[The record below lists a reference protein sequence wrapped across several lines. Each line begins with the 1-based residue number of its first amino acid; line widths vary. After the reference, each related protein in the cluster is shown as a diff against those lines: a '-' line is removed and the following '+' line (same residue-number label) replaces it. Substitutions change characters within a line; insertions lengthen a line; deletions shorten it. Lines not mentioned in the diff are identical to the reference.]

1 MGRVRS
7 FLHEY
12 RPSVV
17 TGGETIVPL
26 LILAGLNAADEL
38 DRSAFALLIP
48 EIRDYFGVSIGTI
61 LTVTSMAAVLPIL
74 LAIPIGY
81 FADRMPRTK
90 MTGVGAAMWG
100 VFSILT
106 AFAGS
111 LTFLGIFR
119 FGSGLGKTMEPAHLA
134 LLSDYYPPERRPGV
148 FAVHRFGNEIGL
160 MVAPLVAGILATAF
174 FWQVPFLIFGVPSLI
189 LSVLVFVLLREPVR
203 GAQERR
209 SLGVEDDADFVPE
222 PPPGWTESWRITR
235 SVRTLRRVYMALPF
249 LVGSSLGILALL
261 SVYYDE
267 VFHLSGATRGILAS
281 VDRVFGIAG
290 LVVGGVLGNRLLVR
304 RPGRAITY
312 AAAMAV
318 VPAAAFLVIASTP
331 WLAVAVAASAV
342 SSFVLPILGPT
353 LGALMSLTIP
363 PRVRG
368 FALATGGLFIA
379 PGLFV
384 GPLSGYLSDHYGV
397 RAGIL
402 VLVPVFLIGAA
413 IFGSAASSVEAD
425 MRAAWAAAV
434 AASASR
440 DVSDGQVA
448 LVCRDIDVHYGQVQV
463 LFNLDLDVYDGEI
476 LALLGTNGAGKSTL
490 LKAIAGTTVP
500 SNGAIFFGGNDIS
513 FLPPSEHVERGI
525 VLVPGGRGVFPSLTV
540 RENLDLAGWPFRDDR
555 ARVKQATQRV
565 LELFPQLNGRID
577 TPAAALSGGE
587 AQMLTLGQA
596 LIAQPQLLMID
607 ELSLG
612 LAPTVVQQLLEI
624 VREINANGTTI
635 ILVEQSVNVALTV
648 ADRAVFMEKGEI
660 RFTGPAAELLER
672 GDILRS
678 VFLAG
683 SGVRRPRR
691 GQDKYQLERDE
702 ASVVLDVEGVTKSF
716 GGVNALNDAGVVL
729 REGEVVGL
737 IGPNGAGKTTLF
749 DVISGFVQPDQ
760 GRVTLLG
767 DDITDASP
775 DQRALLGLQRSFQDA
790 TLFPALTVTENL
802 LVALDRHLQVK
813 NAAMAGLRLPN
824 VNRAEW
830 RLNKRAERLI
840 GLLNLEAYRDKFVR
854 ELSTGGRRMV
864 DLACVLGTDPHV
876 LLLDEPSS
884 GIAQR
889 ETEEL
894 GPLIQRIKTE
904 TACSILIIEHDMPLI
919 SAVADEL
926 IAMDLG
932 APVVRGTP
940 AEVLADQRVID
951 AYLGTSREVIQRSG
965 RIQ

>member
-1 MGRVRS
+1 MR
-7 FLHEY
+7 EY

-17 TGGETIVPL
+17 TGGETAVPL
-26 LILAGLNAADEL
+26 FVLAGLNAADEL
-38 DRSAFALLIP
+38 DRSAFGLLIP
-48 EIRDYFGVSIGTI
+48 EIRDYFGVSLGTI
-61 LTVTSMAAVLPIL
+61 LTVTSLAAVLPIL
-74 LAIPIGY
+74 LAVPMGY
-81 FADRMPRTK
+81 FADRLPRTK
-90 MTGVGAAMWG
+90 MVGLGAAVWG

-106 AFAGS
+106 AFSGS
-111 LTFLGIFR
+111 LVFLGVCR
-119 FGSGLGKTMEPAHLA
+119 FGSGVGKTLDPAHLA
-134 LLSDYYPPERRPGV
+134 LLSDYYAPERRAGV

-160 MVAPLVAGILATAF
+160 LIAPAAAGILASVF
-174 FWQVPFLIFGVPSLI
+174 FWQVPFLIFGVPSLV
-189 LSVLVFVLLREPVR
+189 LSLCAFFLLREPIR
-203 GAQERR
+203 GAHERR
-209 SLGVEDDADFVPE
+209 LIGASAADVLVAE

-235 SVRTLRRVYMALPF
+235 GVRTLRRVYLALPF

-267 VFHLSGATRGILAS
+267 VFHLSGATRGLLAS
-281 VDRVFGIAG
+281 VDRAFGIAG
-290 LVVGGVLGNRLLVR
+290 LIVGGVLGNRLLVR

-312 AAAMAV
+312 AAALAV
-318 VPAAAFLVIASTP
+318 VPAAAFLIIASTP
-331 WLAVAVAASAV
+331 WLAVAVAASV
-342 SSFVLPILGPT
+342 VTSFVLPILGPT

-368 FALATGGLFIA
+368 FALATGGMFVA

-384 GPLSGYLSDHYGV
+384 GPLSGYLSDNYGV
-397 RAGIL
+397 RAGIF
-402 VLVPVFLIGAA
+402 VLVPVFLVGAA

-425 MRAAWAAAV
+425 MRAAWAAAIAGNATRTV
-434 AASASR
+434 TE
-440 DVSDGQVA
+440 DGRA
-448 LVCRDIDVHYGQVQV
+448 PLLVCRDVDVHYGQVQV
-463 LFNLDLDVYDGEI
+463 LFNLNLDVYDGEI

-490 LKAIAGTTVP
+490 LGAIAGATPP
-500 SNGAIFFGGNDIS
+500 SNGAIFFDGNDIS
-513 FLPPSEHVERGI
+513 FLPPSDHVERGI

-540 RENLDLAGWPFRDDR
+540 RENLDLAGWPFRDER
-555 ARVKQATQRV
+555 ARVHETTERV
-565 LELFPQLNGRID
+565 LDLFPQLRGRFD

-596 LIAQPQLLMID
+596 LIARPKLLMID
-607 ELSLG
+607 ELTLG
-612 LAPTVVQQLLEI
+612 LAPTVVQELLQI

-635 ILVEQSVNVALTV
+635 VLVEQSVNVALTL

-660 RFTGPAAELLER
+660 RFTGPATELLER
-672 GDILRS
+672 GDIMRS

-683 SGVRRPRR
+683 TGVRRPRR
-691 GQDKYQLERDE
+691 RAASYRREQES
-702 ASVVLDVEGVTKSF
+702 SVVLDVDGVTVAF
-716 GGVNALNDAGVVL
+716 GGVTALSDAALVL
-729 REGEVVGL
+729 REGEIVGL

-749 DVISGFVQPDQ
+749 DAISGFVRPDR

-767 DDITDASP
+767 DDITDMSP

-790 TLFPALTVTENL
+790 GLFPALTVTENL

-830 RLNKRAERLI
+830 RLHKRAERLI
-840 GLLNLEAYRDKFVR
+840 SLLNLEAYRDKFVR

-864 DLACVLGTDPHV
+864 DLASVLGTDPHA

-894 GPLIQRIKTE
+894 GPLIQRIKAE

-932 APVVRGTP
+932 TPVVRGTP
-940 AEVLADQRVID
+940 ADVMADQRVID
-951 AYLGTSREVIQRSG
+951 AYLGTSREAIQRSG
-965 RIQ
+965 RAT